1 MPLNVKSISI
11 SVAVLCFFAIAGIGW
26 ISRLSSFTCCKRAL
40 IAAAV
45 TYMVT
50 TLAVR
55 AINSILTN
63 AMIESQMNQQ
73 KGETSGSEH

>member
-26 ISRLSSFTCCKRAL
+26 ISGLSSFTCCKRAL
-40 IAAAV
+40 IASSV
-45 TYMVT
+45 TYVVT

-55 AINSILTN
+55 VINSILTN
-63 AMIESQMNQQ
+63 AMIENQIDQQ
-73 KGETSGSEH
+73 KGETSGSGN

>member
-11 SVAVLCFFAIAGIGW
+11 SAAVLCFFVIAAIGW
-26 ISRLSSFTCCKRAL
+26 ISGLSSLTCCKRSL

-45 TYMVT
+45 TYVVT
-50 TLAVR
+50 TLAVK

-63 AMIESQMNQQ
+63 AIIENQIDRQ
-73 KGETSGSEH
+73 KGRTSGSGN